1 MPVEDFF
8 ARWGPAFAR
17 QASSTQD
24 NARRQAEADTL
35 IAKAAYELH
44 DMHRELMAAFDVPLR
59 LRAIKVAAVL
69 DVEAESLAD
78 VAPAA
83 DAEAA

>member
-8 ARWGPAFAR
+8 ARWVPEFAR

-35 IAKAAYELH
+35 IAKAAYELR
-44 DMHRELMAAFDVPLR
+44 DMHRELKAALDVPLR
-59 LRAIKVAAVL
+59 HRAIKVAAVL
-69 DVEAESLAD
+69 QAE
-78 VAPAA
+78 PAA
-83 DAEAA
+83 DAAAA